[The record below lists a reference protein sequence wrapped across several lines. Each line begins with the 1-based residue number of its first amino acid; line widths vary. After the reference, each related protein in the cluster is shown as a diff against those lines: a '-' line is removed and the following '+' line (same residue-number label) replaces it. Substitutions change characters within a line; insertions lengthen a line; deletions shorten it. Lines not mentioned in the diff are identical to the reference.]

1 MANNYSYHINNITQ
15 AAHYILQNVGN
26 AKVIAFTATMGM
38 GKTTLINELCK
49 QLQVIDVISSPTF
62 SIINEYKT
70 ATNQTVYHLDLY
82 RVKDVEEAIQAG
94 VEDVLYSGNYC
105 FVEWSQVA
113 NDILPEDTIFIEI
126 KMISETE
133 REIFLTSN

>member
-1 MANNYSYHINNITQ
+1 LTYQLQHITQ
-15 AAHYILQNVGN
+15 AAQFILHNIGE

-49 QLQVIDVISSPTF
+49 QLGVMDATSSPTF

-70 ATNQTVYHLDLY
+70 ATNQIIYHVDLY

-94 VEDVLYSGNYC
+94 VEDILYSGNYC
-105 FVEWSQVA
+105 FVEWPQVA
-113 NDILPEDTIFIEI
+113 NDILPADTIFIET
-126 KMISETE
+126 KMISESE
-133 REIFLTSN
+133 REILILN

>member
-15 AAHYILQNVGN
+15 AAQYILQHIGN
-26 AKVIAFTATMGM
+26 TKVIAFTATMGM

-49 QLQVIDVISSPTF
+49 QLGVMDATSSPTF

-70 ATNQTVYHLDLY
+70 ATNQIIYHVDLY

-94 VEDVLYSGNYC
+94 VEDILYSGNYC
-105 FVEWSQVA
+105 FVEWPQVA
-113 NDILPEDTIFIEI
+113 NDILPADTIFIET
-126 KMISETE
+126 KMISESE
-133 REIFLTSN
+133 REILILN